1 MKILQLFCRN
11 FRIIMYTINIEI
23 IKYLNIKYQISISN
37 VWD

>member
-23 IKYLNIKYQISISN
+23 IKYPNSN
-37 VWD
+37 VWG

>member
-23 IKYLNIKYQISISN
+23 IKYQISISN
-37 VWD
+37 VWG